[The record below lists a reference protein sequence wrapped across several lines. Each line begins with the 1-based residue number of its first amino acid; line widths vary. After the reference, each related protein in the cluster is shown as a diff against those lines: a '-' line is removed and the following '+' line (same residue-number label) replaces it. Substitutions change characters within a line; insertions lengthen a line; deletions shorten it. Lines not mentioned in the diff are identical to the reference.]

1 MKTLFSSLAVLALLV
16 TAGADPL
23 AAQAI
28 RTNTGFQANV
38 LPAGDDGPS
47 SQSTPLGFT
56 INFFQKNFSSAF
68 VNHNGNITFEG
79 GFPDY
84 DPEPINALSVP
95 IIAPFWA
102 DVDTRGTGTIS
113 YGRDT
118 VDGRPAFAVTWN
130 AVGYYSQRTDRTN
143 TFQVV
148 LIDRSDTGAGNFDIE
163 MNYDRI
169 QWEVGEASHDSGAGA
184 NGACLVGPP
193 SCIPASAGYSNGSR
207 AAGTSF
213 SIAGSLVP
221 GAFLDNG
228 GDPLIRRSFNSTVPG
243 RLIFPA
249 RGGQVQQSTITSLNP
264 SSRNANSGD
273 FDLTINGSGFVSGAQ
288 VNFGGAVLTPAS
300 VTASQIVVRIGNSLI
315 QTPGAIPVSVR
326 QDGAN
331 SNTLNFTVASGG
343 PVLTS
348 LSPSSVVAG
357 SADFDLTLSGSGFQ
371 QGAAVI
377 FGGTL
382 LTPASV
388 TASTI
393 VVRVTRNLIQTPE
406 VIQVRVRQ
414 GNIDTPPLNF
424 SVTSAPAPSISSLS
438 PSSAFA
444 GSPGFDLTIAGAN
457 FQQVATVLFGSTSLT
472 PRSVSASTIV
482 VAVPANLIGSAGT
495 VGVRVRQGSIDSN
508 TATFTVTATTAP
520 IISSLSPTS
529 RQVNS
534 GDFQLTITGSN
545 FIAGA
550 QVRFGGDAT
559 LTPASLTSTQI
570 VVNIG
575 NSLIQNTGDYYV
587 TVVQNQVSSNPVA
600 FTVTAAPIVIPPIT
614 LSGGGGTVTPGG
626 SGTATITLP
635 SPTPIALTGTLTLNF
650 TPNASGL
657 PSGYVDPALQFVS
670 GGRTITFTIPSGGT
684 SATLPNGGAFNA
696 GTVAGTI
703 NLVMTAL
710 EGASASQLP
719 SPAPSSTISVS
730 RSAPVITPGSVRIV
744 TTSGGFN
751 VELQGYSTPRDLTT
765 AAFTFSASAAGR
777 IEGDATFSVNVNSSF
792 TTWFA
797 SATGQENGSR
807 FHVAVPFTVTGDAN
821 LIQSVSVTLTNSA
834 GTSTAVSGGR

>member
-1 MKTLFSSLAVLALLV
+1 MKSLLSSLAVLALLV

-23 AAQAI
+23 AAQAV
-28 RTNTGFQANV
+28 RTNTGFQSNV
-38 LPAGDDGPS
+38 LPQGDDDPS
-47 SQSTPLGFT
+47 SQATPLGFT
-56 INFFQKNFSSAF
+56 INFFQRTFSNAY

-79 GFPDY
+79 AFGDFTPQA
-84 DPEPINALSVP
+84 ISALSVP

-102 DVDTRGTGTIS
+102 DVDTRGTGTIT

-118 VDGRPAFAVTWN
+118 VNNRPAFAVTWN
-130 AVGYYSQRTDRTN
+130 AVGYFSAQTNRTN

-148 LIDRSDTGAGNFDIE
+148 LIDRSDTGTGNFDIE
-163 MNYDRI
+163 MNYGQI
-169 QWEVGEASHDSGAGA
+169 QWEAGEADYNEGAGA
-184 NGACLVGPP
+184 NGACLFGPP
-193 SCIPASAGYSNGSR
+193 SCTPASAGYSNGSR

-228 GDPLIRRSFNSTVPG
+228 GDPLIRRTFNSTVPG
-243 RLIFPA
+243 RLVFPA
-249 RGGQVQQSTITSLNP
+249 RGGQVQQSTITSLTP

-288 VNFGGAVLTPAS
+288 VNFGGSILTPAS
-300 VTASQIVVRIGNSLI
+300 VTAAQIVVRIANSLI
-315 QTPGAIPVSVR
+315 QTPGAIPVRVR
-326 QDGAN
+326 QAGADSN
-331 SNTLNFTVASGG
+331 SVDFTVAAGG
-343 PVLTS
+343 PTLSS
-348 LSPSSVVAG
+348 LSPNSVMAG
-357 SADFDLTLSGSGFQ
+357 SAGFDLTLSG
-371 QGAAVI
+371 
-377 FGGTL
+377 
-382 LTPASV
+382 
-388 TASTI
+388 
-393 VVRVTRNLIQTPE
+393 
-406 VIQVRVRQ
+406 
-414 GNIDTPPLNF
+414 
-424 SVTSAPAPSISSLS
+424 
-438 PSSAFA
+438 
-444 GSPGFDLTIAGAN
+444 AN
-457 FQQVATVLFGSTSLT
+457 FQQGATVLFGSTSLT

-508 TATFTVTATTAP
+508 TATFTVTAATTP
-520 IISSLSPTS
+520 VISSLSPNS

-559 LTPASLTSTQI
+559 LTPTSLTSTQI

-614 LSGGGGTVTPGG
+614 LSGGGSVTPGG
-626 SGTATITLP
+626 SGTATLTLP
-635 SPTPIALTGTLTLNF
+635 SPAPVALTGTLTLNF
-650 TPNASGL
+650 TPNAAGL

-684 SATLPNGGAFNA
+684 SATLPNGGAYNA

-703 NLVMTAL
+703 NLVMTTL
-710 EGASASQLP
+710 QGAGVSQLP
-719 SPAPSSTISVS
+719 SPAPSSTISVA
-730 RSAPVITPGSVRIV
+730 RSAPVITPGSVKIV
-744 TTSGGFN
+744 NTTGGFT

-765 AAFTFSASAAGR
+765 ANFAFSASAAGR
-777 IEGDATFSVNVNSSF
+777 IEGDATFPVNVSSSF

-797 SATGQENGSR
+797 SATGQQNGSR
-807 FHVAVPFTVTGDAN
+807 FFVTVPFTVTGDAN

>member
-1 MKTLFSSLAVLALLV
+1 MKSALSLLAVLALLLA
-16 TAGADPL
+16 AGADPL

-28 RTNTGFQANV
+28 RNNQGFQANV

-47 SQSTPLGFT
+47 SQATPLGFT
-56 INFFQKNFSSAF
+56 INFFQKTFTNAF

-102 DVDTRGTGTIS
+102 DVDTRGTGTIT

-118 VDGRPAFAVTWN
+118 VNNRPAFAVTWN
-130 AVGYYSQRTDRTN
+130 AVGYFAAKTNRIN

-148 LIDRSDTGAGNFDIE
+148 LIDRSDTGTGNFDIE

-169 QWEVGEASHDSGAGA
+169 QWEVGEASHDGGAGA

-193 SCIPASAGYSNGSR
+193 ACIPASAGYSNGSR

-228 GDPLIRRSFNSTVPG
+228 GDPLNRRMFNSTIPG
-243 RLIFPA
+243 RLVFPA

-273 FDLTINGSGFVSGAQ
+273 FDLTINGSGFLTGAQ
-288 VNFGGAVLTPAS
+288 VNFGGAILTPIS
-300 VTASQIVVRIGNSLI
+300 VTASQIVVRIANSSI
-315 QTPGAIPVSVR
+315 QTPGAIPVRVR
-326 QDGAN
+326 QDGAD
-331 SNTLNFTVASGG
+331 SNAVNFTVASGG
-343 PVLTS
+343 PTLSS
-348 LSPSSVVAG
+348 LSPTSVVAG

-414 GNIDTPPLNF
+414 GTIDTPPLNF
-424 SVTSAPAPSISSLS
+424 SVTTAPAPSISSLS

-444 GSPGFDLTIAGAN
+444 GSPGFDLTLSGAN
-457 FQQVATVLFGSTSLT
+457 FQQGATVLFGSTSLT

-520 IISSLSPTS
+520 VISSLSPTS

-559 LTPASLTSTQI
+559 LTPASITSTQI
-570 VVNIG
+570 VVSVG

-614 LSGGGGTVTPGG
+614 LSGGGIVAPGG
-626 SGTATITLP
+626 SSTATITLP
-635 SPTPIALTGTLTLNF
+635 NPTPVALSGTLTLNF
-650 TPNASGL
+650 TPNAAGL

-703 NLVMTAL
+703 TLVMTTL
-710 EGASASQLP
+710 EGAGASQLP
-719 SPAPSSTISVS
+719 SPAPSSTI
-730 RSAPVITPGSVRIV
+730 PVARATPIITPGSVKIV
-744 TTSGGFN
+744 NTSTGFD
-751 VELQGYSTPRDLTT
+751 VEVQGFSTPRDLTT
-765 AAFTFSASAAGR
+765 ANFTFSASAAGR
-777 IEGDATFSVNVNSSF
+777 IEGSSGFSIPVSGPFDS
-792 TTWFA
+792 WFNHA
-797 SATGQENGSR
+797 EGQQNGSR
-807 FHVAVPFTVTGDAN
+807 FHAVFSFTATGDAN
-821 LIQSVSVTLTNSA
+821 LIQSVSVTLTNSVGA
-834 GTSTAVSGGR
+834 SAAVSGGR